1 MTLLLVNMACMVFS
15 TTQPTM
21 ALLDPA
27 LKKVFDQ
34 VFGADVD
41 VMSPVQLQEVGMVF
55 VCYPF

>member
-1 MTLLLVNMACMVFS
+1 
-15 TTQPTM
+15 M

-41 VMSPVQLQEVGMVF
+41 VMSPAQLQEVEAMFCCDILGAVF
-55 VCYPF
+55 G